1 MLTAYNPATRA
12 LGRLALRGAGARAFA
27 TSNPALMARTAWA
40 AARTIG
46 RAYRYYRRYKR
57 KRGTY
62 NGRIN
67 MSMRGK
73 KRARFSTKMIG
84 MPAGSTSSKS
94 ALIQN
99 TTGIVRNSRVL
110 YTLDLTAVQQGVEI
124 NQRLR
129 QHAKISGWK
138 ICMEVSNTITR
149 PLYFNWA
156 VISPKSTGQSGG
168 NAPDPAN
175 FFRDN
180 TQARS
185 MDFSNGRSALEF
197 HCCPINSDDYTILKH
212 KRFVLQQPSFSSGAW
227 NRQYGSAFINID
239 RYIRLKRQTRYLPGE
254 STTAT
259 DGRVFLVYWYDP
271 WGYASGVGSGPV
283 ASESLRVIT
292 YFREPRN

>member
-46 RAYRYYRRYKR
+46 RAYRYYRRYRR

-73 KRARFSTKMIG
+73 KRARFSRKMIG
-84 MPAGSTSSKS
+84 MPTGSTSSKS
-94 ALIQN
+94 VLIN
-99 TTGIVRNSRVL
+99 NATAVSRATRVL
-110 YTLDLTAVQQGVEI
+110 YSLDLTALQQGINI

-129 QHAKISGWK
+129 QHSKIGGWK
-138 ICMEVSNTITR
+138 ICFEIQNTR
-149 PLYFNWA
+149 ANPLYFNWA
-156 VISPKSTGQSGG
+156 VISPKATGGAGG
-168 NAPDPAN
+168 NSPDPVN

-185 MDFSNGRSALEF
+185 MDFALGRTALEF
-197 HCCPINSDDYTILKH
+197 HCAPINSDDYTILKH
-212 KRFVLQQPSFSSGAW
+212 KRYVLTTAGAPTSVY
-227 NRQYGSAFINID
+227 NRQYGTSFINID
-239 RYIRLKRQTRYLPGE
+239 RWIPLKRQTRYVPGE

-259 DGRVFLVYWYDP
+259 DGRVFLVYWYDN
-271 WGYASGVGSGPV
+271 WGLGSG
-283 ASESLRVIT
+283 AGSATCSNESLRVIT

>member
-73 KRARFSTKMIG
+73 KRARFSRKMIG
-84 MPAGSTSSKS
+84 MPGGSTSAKS
-94 ALIQN
+94 ALIN
-99 TTGIVRNSRVL
+99 NATAIVRQSRQL
-110 YTLDLTAVQQGVEI
+110 YGLDLVTLQQGVNI
-124 NQRLR
+124 QQRLR
-129 QHAKISGWK
+129 QHTKISGWK
-138 ICMEVSNTITR
+138 ICMEIRCTLNT
-149 PLYFNWA
+149 PVYLNVA
-156 VISPKSTGQSGG
+156 VIAPKANGSAGG
-168 NAPDPAN
+168 NQLDPTN
-175 FFRDN
+175 FFRNN
-180 TQARS
+180 TDARS
-185 MDFSNGRSALEF
+185 MDFSNARTALEF

-212 KRFVLQQPSFSSGAW
+212 KRYVLNTVNQPTTAWSKQSGSSW
-227 NRQYGSAFINID
+227 FNID
-239 RYIRLKRQTRYLPGE
+239 WWVPLKRQVRYIPGE

-259 DGRVFLVYWYDP
+259 DGRVWLAYWYDVWHSP
-271 WGYASGVGSGPV
+271 TGTTAVNV
-283 ASESLRVIT
+283 ATESLRVIT

>member
-73 KRARFSTKMIG
+73 KRARFSPRMIG
-84 MPAGSTSSKS
+84 MPPGSTSSKS
-94 ALIQN
+94 SLIN
-99 TTGIVRNSRVL
+99 NSTGVVRNSRTL
-110 YTLDLTAVQQGVEI
+110 YTLDLTAVQQGVNI

-138 ICMEVSNTITR
+138 ICMEITSTQSR

-156 VISPKSTGQSGG
+156 VISPKATGQSGG
-168 NAPDPAN
+168 NTPDPTN
-175 FFRDN
+175 FFRNN
-180 TQARS
+180 TDARS
-185 MDFSNGRSALEF
+185 MDFSNARSALEF

-212 KRFVLQQPSFSSGAW
+212 KRFILTTTGAPASVW
-227 NRQYGSAFINID
+227 NRQYGTSFINID
-239 RYIRLKRQTRYLPGE
+239 RYIPLKRQTRYLPGE

-271 WGYASGVGSGPV
+271 WGFASGTGSAAV
-283 ASESLRVIT
+283 ANESLRVIT